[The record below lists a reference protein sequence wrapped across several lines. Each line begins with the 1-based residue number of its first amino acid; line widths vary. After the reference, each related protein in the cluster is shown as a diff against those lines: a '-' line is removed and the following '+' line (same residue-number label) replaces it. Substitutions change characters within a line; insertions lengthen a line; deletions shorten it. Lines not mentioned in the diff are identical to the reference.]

1 MSAPI
6 SILLV
11 IAFERIEF
19 AKGSRHGIRF
29 QKGVMAILRRLRSRN
44 STASKRRSSRSSKLK
59 GWRGWLRQNWRTLT
73 TITVVAIGLSL
84 AWGRI
89 DIDQVHQQAR
99 HIPAV
104 WAFLLMVTLPLL
116 GCPAT
121 IVNLGAGIRFGI
133 AGGLPLVAAA
143 IVLHQVIA
151 FFLVRWK
158 PEMFGHLVDPI
169 RQRLP
174 KGSQSA
180 VAVFSALLPGVPYWM
195 QVYSMP
201 LIGVPLKTVLLC
213 CAPLHTLR
221 SLIALVGGGISGHL
235 TKGWLIGLG
244 SYSLVLMS
252 VCAYA
257 GRRIRTHLAKSHRRR
272 RSRLAAAKSDAEEP
286 KAPLH
291 AVTVGGGK

>member
-1 MSAPI
+1 MGFHSTA
-6 SILLV
+6 
-11 IAFERIEF
+11 
-19 AKGSRHGIRF
+19 
-29 QKGVMAILRRLRSRN
+29 MAILRRLRSRHV
-44 STASKRRSSRSSKLK
+44 TVSKRRSPRSHKLK

-73 TITVVAIGLSL
+73 TIAVVAIALSL
-84 AWGRI
+84 AWGRL
-89 DIDQVHQQAR
+89 DIDQVHQQAK

-104 WAFLLMVTLPLL
+104 WAFLLMVALPLL

-121 IVNLGAGIRFGI
+121 IVNLAAGIRFGI

-158 PEMFGHLVDPI
+158 PEMFGDLVDPI
-169 RQRLP
+169 RRRLP
-174 KGSQSA
+174 KGSHSA

-201 LIGVPLKTVLLC
+201 LIGVPLKTILCC
-213 CAPLHTLR
+213 CAPLHTMR

-235 TKGWLIGLG
+235 TRGWLIGLG
-244 SYSLVLMS
+244 IYSLTLMS

-257 GRRIRTHLAKSHRRR
+257 GRRIRMHVAKSNRRR
-272 RSRLAAAKSDAEEP
+272 RSQSVAAKPDTEEP
-286 KAPLH
+286 KAAFH
-291 AVTVGGGK
+291 AVAVGGGK

>member
-1 MSAPI
+1 
-6 SILLV
+6 
-11 IAFERIEF
+11 
-19 AKGSRHGIRF
+19 
-29 QKGVMAILRRLRSRN
+29 MAILRSTRSRK
-44 STASKRRSSRSSKLK
+44 STPSKCRSSRSAKLK

-73 TITVVAIGLSL
+73 TIAVVAIGLSL
-84 AWGRI
+84 AWGRL
-89 DIDQVHQQAR
+89 DIDQVHQQAK

-104 WAFLLMVTLPLL
+104 WAFLLMVALPLL

-121 IVNLGAGIRFGI
+121 IVNLGAGIRFGVV
-133 AGGLPLVAAA
+133 GGLPLVASA
-143 IVLHQVIA
+143 IILHQVIA
-151 FFLVRWK
+151 FYLVRWK

-169 RQRLP
+169 RARLP
-174 KGSQSA
+174 KGSHSA

-201 LIGVPLKTVLLC
+201 LIGVPLKTILCC
-213 CAPLHTLR
+213 CAPLHTMR
-221 SLIALVGGGISGHL
+221 SLIALIGGGVSGHL

-257 GRRIRTHLAKSHRRR
+257 GRRIRMHLAQSHRRR
-272 RSRLAAAKSDAEEP
+272 RSRSTAAKSNSEATE
-286 KAPLH
+286 ATFH

>member
-1 MSAPI
+1 
-6 SILLV
+6 
-11 IAFERIEF
+11 
-19 AKGSRHGIRF
+19 
-29 QKGVMAILRRLRSRN
+29 MAILRRPRSR
-44 STASKRRSSRSSKLK
+44 SSSPSKRRAPRSGRLK

-73 TITVVAIGLSL
+73 TIAVVAIGLSL

-89 DIDQVHQQAR
+89 DIDQVHQQAK

-116 GCPAT
+116 GCPAS

-133 AGGLPLVAAA
+133 AGGLPLVATA
-143 IVLHQVIA
+143 IVLHQVTA

-158 PEMFGHLVDPI
+158 PEIFGHLVDPI
-169 RQRLP
+169 RRRLP
-174 KGSQSA
+174 KGSHSA

-201 LIGVPLKTVLLC
+201 LIGVPLKTILCC
-213 CAPLHTLR
+213 CAPLHTMR
-221 SLIALVGGGISGHL
+221 SLIALIGGGVSGHL

-244 SYSLVLMS
+244 SYSLMLMS

-257 GRRIRTHLAKSHRRR
+257 GRRIRMHLAQGHRRR
-272 RSRLAAAKSDAEEP
+272 RSRPAVAKSNPEEQE
-286 KAPLH
+286 AAFH
-291 AVTVGGGK
+291 AATVGGGK